1 MLRWLWPAPVQ
12 ALLTAPCQ
20 QVLQEHP
27 PSAAWFQAH
36 LRELQAAQEALQ
48 PLPAL
53 SSAHSQ
59 ARLAAQEDLQPL
71 QASLQVGIQLPAC
84 CT

>member
-1 MLRWLWPAPVQ
+1 MLGPAPVQ
-12 ALLTAPCQ
+12 ALLTAPGRQ
-20 QVLQEHP
+20 ALQEHP
-27 PSAAWFQAH
+27 PSGAWFQAH

-48 PLPAL
+48 PLLAQ

-59 ARLAAQEDLQPL
+59 ARLAAQEALQQAL
-71 QASLQVGIQLPAC
+71 ASLQVGLQLPAW